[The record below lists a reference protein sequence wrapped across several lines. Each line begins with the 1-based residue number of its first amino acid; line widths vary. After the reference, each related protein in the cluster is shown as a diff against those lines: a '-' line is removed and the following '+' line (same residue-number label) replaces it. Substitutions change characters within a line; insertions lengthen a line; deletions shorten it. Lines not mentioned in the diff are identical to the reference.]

1 MNAYPVVANG
11 RTFVIYTRTLK
22 TAIRCASVHV
32 AFQSQARVVERV
44 RRVA

>member
-1 MNAYPVVANG
+1 MTAYPVVANG

-32 AFQSQARVVERV
+32 AFLKGASVIERV